1 MVSAKAKEDI
11 MLRVQELKNQIENIG
26 QQIEKDRKENDDD
39 DSAVLR
45 ELLDKK
51 DFLEQSVN
59 ALMESL
65 KNNQLPEHFG
75 QYFKV
80 DINGNTRELWVV
92 HPAQAD
98 SQNGRISIDSPI
110 AQALEGNGVGDRVE
124 FDTPAGKQL
133 IQILEVNHQ

>member
-1 MVSAKAKEDI
+1 MTSAKTKEEI
-11 MLRVQELKNQIENIG
+11 MLRVQELKKQIELIG
-26 QQIEKDRKENDDD
+26 NQIEKDRKENDDD
-39 DSAVLR
+39 DSAVLH

-59 ALMESL
+59 SLMDSL
-65 KNNQLPEHFG
+65 KNSQLPGHFG

-80 DINGNTRELWVV
+80 NINGNMRELWVV

-110 AQALEGNGVGDRVE
+110 AQALEGNRAGDKLE
-124 FDTPAGKQL
+124 IETPAGKQI
-133 IQILEVNHQ
+133 IQILEVNRQ